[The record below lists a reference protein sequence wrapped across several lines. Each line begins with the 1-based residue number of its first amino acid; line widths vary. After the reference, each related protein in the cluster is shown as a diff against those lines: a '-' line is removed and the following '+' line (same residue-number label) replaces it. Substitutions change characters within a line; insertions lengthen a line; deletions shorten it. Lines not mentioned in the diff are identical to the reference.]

1 MGWLKDLLTPK
12 KQAQPVH
19 LTDEN
24 FRKEVLESDVPV
36 LVDFWGPNCP
46 PCRQLEP
53 VIMALATDYEG
64 RVKVCEMNAHE
75 SPKTISQYRVQGT
88 PTVLY
93 VKGGH
98 IAERIVGF
106 RPSTF
111 HRQVI
116 EKALGVPPT

>member
-12 KQAQPVH
+12 KQVQPVH
-19 LTDEN
+19 LTDAN
-24 FRKEVLESDVPV
+24 FRKEVLESDLPV
-36 LVDFWGPNCP
+36 VVDFWGPNCA
-46 PCRQLEP
+46 PCTQLEP
-53 VIMALATDYEG
+53 VIMALATDYGG
-64 RVKVCEMNAHE
+64 RVKFCEMNAHE

-98 IAERIVGF
+98 IAERVVGF

-116 EKALGVPPT
+116 EKVLGVPPA